1 MLSENFGLAKGM
13 LLRHY
18 KGGIYTVEGLCLLTC
33 KGKVG
38 VPALLFR
45 HIFGSET
52 HCIPIAEAFETVP
65 GPSSKPHIPLFSLI
79 TPQMAVDILRESMVG
94 PQVVGPQLSPPKWPT
109 QKVGFYRWE

>member
-1 MLSENFGLAKGM
+1 MLSEDFGLAKGM

-33 KGKVG
+33 EGKVE

-65 GPSSKPHIPLFSLI
+65 GPSSKPRIPLFSLI

-94 PQVVGPQLSPPKWPT
+94 PQVVGLQRTEPQTRRPQTLS
-109 QKVGFYRWE
+109 